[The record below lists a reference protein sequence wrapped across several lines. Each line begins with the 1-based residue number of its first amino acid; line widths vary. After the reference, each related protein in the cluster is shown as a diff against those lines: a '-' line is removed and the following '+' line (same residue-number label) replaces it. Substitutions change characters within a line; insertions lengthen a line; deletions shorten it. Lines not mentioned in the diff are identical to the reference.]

1 MTDTDG
7 GLATQVISERSV
19 PLVAHLLLFG
29 LLASLAWASVPHA
42 LLAWWGGAIVA
53 ISLLRLVLWE
63 RARRRRLAPPSI
75 VRMARLTMFALG
87 LSWGIGGAV
96 VMSHLSLAD
105 AMIVVLGMTGLLA
118 GGLAT
123 LVADPWVFP
132 IYSVAMFTPPVV
144 ALAIVQQSGFREL
157 GPALMI
163 IFVAFSIRLHRRA
176 YHALRDRLRIEGEL
190 RAREQAL
197 ADSERYHRALI
208 EQALDLTT
216 LVDANGYV
224 RYASPSYHSVLGH
237 RPEEIIGRRVFDL
250 VHPDDLAATLAVFTE
265 GSGTPGATRAHE
277 FRFRHRDG
285 SWRVIAAVGRNLF
298 DDPVINAAIINGRD
312 VTEQKRTADHERTLL
327 RELQQAV
334 SEVKVLKGI
343 LPICASCKRIRDST
357 GKWEAVESYVR
368 ERTNAE
374 FSHGLC
380 PDCAARDWDTAL
392 NRA

>member
-1 MTDTDG
+1 MTQPERQ
-7 GLATQVISERSV
+7 LATLLVGERAL
-19 PLVAHLLLFG
+19 PLVAHLTLFALLV
-29 LLASLAWASVPHA
+29 LLARPTTPASI
-42 LLAWWGGAIVA
+42 LTWWGAIVVA
-53 ISLLRLVLWE
+53 VLLLRLVLWD
-63 RARRRRLAPPSI
+63 RAQRKLLAPAM
-75 VRMARLTMFALG
+75 VTRVVRLTMLALG
-87 LSWGIGGAV
+87 LAWGIGAAV
-96 VMSHLSLAD
+96 VIRYLTPAD
-105 AMIVVLGMTGLLA
+105 GMLVVLGLTGLLA
-118 GGLAT
+118 GGLTT
-123 LVADPWVFP
+123 LVADRWVFA
-132 IYSVAMFTPPVV
+132 IYAVSMFAPAAVAVGLIAPGLVD
-144 ALAIVQQSGFREL
+144 EL
-157 GPALMI
+157 GVVLI
-163 IFVAFSIRLHRRA
+163 IVFVVFTIRLHGRA

-237 RPEEIIGRRVFDL
+237 RPEELIGRRVFDL

-265 GSGTPGATRAHE
+265 GSGTPGATRTHE
-277 FRFRHRDG
+277 FRFRHGDG

-368 ERTNAE
+368 ERTDAE

-380 PDCAARDWDTAL
+380 PDCAARDWGTAL